1 MAEKTLIAKILE
13 DEQNPGGLI
22 VASPVV
28 GLADGVPRKGIFLN
42 PLDRLLTMKI
52 LNERYTLRM
61 PRDVH
66 GRITETCIPNALTP
80 VAYDEPL
87 VRIDPRALTQGESSV
102 DVAGAESGADGEAA
116 AAGAIAV
123 QAPSEGIFYRRSS
136 PDADPYVEVGAMIST
151 GSVLGL
157 VEVMK
162 CFNQITYG
170 GPGLPEKGEVVKIL
184 AEDASEVH
192 FGQDLFWVKP
202 TE

>member
-1 MAEKTLIAKILE
+1 MAENTLIVRIRA
-13 DEQNPGGLI
+13 DEQDPEKLV

-28 GLADGVPRKGIFLN
+28 GMADGVPRAGIFLN
-42 PLDRLLTMKI
+42 PFDRLLTIKI

-66 GRITETCIPNALTP
+66 GRITETCIPNELTP
-80 VAYDEPL
+80 VAYDDPL
-87 VRIDPRALTQGESSV
+87 VRIDPRALAPGEGEAELS
-102 DVAGAESGADGEAA
+102 GAESAAAGEAA

-123 QAPSEGIFYRRSS
+123 QAPTEGIFYRRSS
-136 PDADPYVEVGAMIST
+136 PDADSYVEVGAQIST
-151 GSVLGL
+151 GSILGL

-184 AEDASEVH
+184 AEDTSEVH
-192 FGQDLFWVKP
+192 FGQELFWVKP

>member
-1 MAEKTLIAKILE
+1 MAEKTLIAKIRT
-13 DEQNPGGLI
+13 DEQDPEKLV

-28 GLADGVPRKGIFLN
+28 GMADGVPRSGIFLN
-42 PLDRLLTMKI
+42 PFDRLLTIRI

-66 GRITETCIPNALTP
+66 GRITEACIPNALTP
-80 VAYDEPL
+80 VAYDDPL
-87 VRIDPRALTQGESSV
+87 VRIDPRALTPGEGGTDYPGGSSAAV
-102 DVAGAESGADGEAA
+102 GEAA

-123 QAPSEGIFYRRSS
+123 HAPSEGIFYRRSS
-136 PDADPYVEVGAMIST
+136 PASEPYVDVGSKVST

-184 AEDASEVH
+184 AEDTSEVH
-192 FGQDLFWVKP
+192 FGQELFWVKP
-202 TE
+202 V